1 MKYINDESTISLAA
15 NGDEEAMERLVNDNM
30 GLVRSAAK
38 RFMGRGTDYE
48 DLVQIG
54 CIGLIKAIRNFDPKQ
69 NCVLSTYAVVLI
81 IGEIKRYLRDDGLIK
96 ISRTT
101 KQNSAK
107 IASFSADFYQR
118 HQRMPT
124 IKEISQELCLNE
136 EDVIIATESST
147 AVISLFEKP
156 SEDQKSPEEMIGK
169 DCFEGVY
176 ENLSLKQEVEK
187 LDKDQQLLIDLRY
200 KRNLTQTQTAKIM
213 GITQVK
219 VSREEKKIFQ
229 RLKKALE

>member
-1 MKYINDESTISLAA
+1 
-15 NGDEEAMERLVNDNM
+15 
-30 GLVRSAAK
+30 
-38 RFMGRGTDYE
+38 
-48 DLVQIG
+48 
-54 CIGLIKAIRNFDPKQ
+54 
-69 NCVLSTYAVVLI
+69 
-81 IGEIKRYLRDDGLIK
+81 
-96 ISRTT
+96 
-101 KQNSAK
+101 
-107 IASFSADFYQR
+107 
-118 HQRMPT
+118 MPT

-169 DCFEGVY
+169 DCFERVY